1 MKAPWILVGRHLRA
15 HWLRTGLTVTSLV
28 FTLFLFCFLV
38 SIVTTL
44 QDVVKQSATNRL
56 FVQSAVSL
64 FQDIPLDYQS
74 KIDQVPGTDRVT
86 KFQWFAAYYQER
98 DNFLAQFGID
108 HDLFLDMYRREMD
121 VLGPDGTA
129 SEAAREAAQAALA
142 ADRRACIIG
151 EGLVRDSKF
160 RWKVGDTVPI
170 QSTYFSKTDGS
181 AWEFNV
187 VAVYHP
193 LKANF
198 DDRQVFFRYD
208 YLDEM
213 RKAGLCVGSEGVG
226 VYVVNVEDG
235 HDSGQVIAD
244 IDGLF
249 TNGPQ
254 RTMTMTEA
262 AFQAMFVSMMG
273 NVPFFL
279 GSIGGAVVFAVV
291 FSVVNTMLMSARQRT
306 HELGILKALGYT
318 DGAVGGL
325 LLAESLVLS
334 LLGGGLGVGL
344 SLGLAEPMRVAMG
357 KFFPAYAVRSET
369 AWWGLVITVGVGLVA
384 GLGPAL
390 AAARLRP
397 VQALRSDG

>member
-1 MKAPWILVGRHLRA
+1 MKAPWILVGRNLRA
-15 HWLRTGLTVTSLV
+15 HWLRTGLTVASLV

-44 QDVVKQSATNRL
+44 EDVVRQSATNRL

-74 KIDQVPGTDRVT
+74 KIQNVPGAQQVT
-86 KFQWFAAYYQER
+86 KFQWFGSYYQNR
-98 DNFLAQFGID
+98 DNFLAQFGVD
-108 HDLFLDMYRREMD
+108 HEVLLDMYRREMD
-121 VLGPDGTA
+121 ILGPDGRA
-129 SEAAREAAQAALA
+129 SEEARVAAHAALA

-151 EGLVRDSKF
+151 EGLARDF
-160 RWKVGDTVPI
+160 GFKVGDTIPLD
-170 QSTYFSKTDGS
+170 STFFRMTDGS
-181 AWEFNV
+181 SWDFNV
-187 VAVYHP
+187 VALYHP

-198 DDRQVFFRYD
+198 DDRQIFFRFD

-213 RKAGLCVGSEGVG
+213 RRAGRCLGSEGVG

-235 HDSGQVIAD
+235 HDSAQVIAD

-249 TNGPQ
+249 ANGPQ

-262 AFQAMFVSMMG
+262 AFQALFVSMMG

-279 GSIGGAVVFAVV
+279 GSIGGAVVFAVI

-306 HELGILKALGYT
+306 HEVGILKALGYT
-318 DGAVGGL
+318 DRAVGGL
-325 LLAESLVLS
+325 LLVESLVLS
-334 LLGGGLGVGL
+334 LLGGGLGVL
-344 SLGLAEPMRVAMG
+344 VAVTSAEPLRVLMG
-357 KFFPAYAVRSET
+357 KFFPAYAVRPET
-369 AWWGLVITVGVGLVA
+369 AWWGLLITLGIGIVA
-384 GLGPAL
+384 GVGPAL

-397 VQALRSDG
+397 VQALRSEG